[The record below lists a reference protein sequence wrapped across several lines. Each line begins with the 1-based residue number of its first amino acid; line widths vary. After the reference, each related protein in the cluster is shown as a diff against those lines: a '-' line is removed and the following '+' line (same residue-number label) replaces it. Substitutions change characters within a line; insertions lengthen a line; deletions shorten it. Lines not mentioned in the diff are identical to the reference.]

1 VTIADDST
9 RLEAFIR
16 EVVADP
22 GFIARLRPILD
33 RDAFIGATI
42 AVARERGF
50 ELNRPEIE
58 TAMREGQRVWLNH
71 LPHD

>member
-1 VTIADDST
+1 VTIAGDPM

-16 EVVADP
+16 EVVSDP
-22 GFIARLRPILD
+22 ELVARLRPVLD
-33 RDAFIGATI
+33 RDAFIGAII
-42 AVARERGF
+42 ALARERGF
-50 ELNRPEIE
+50 EFDRTVIE